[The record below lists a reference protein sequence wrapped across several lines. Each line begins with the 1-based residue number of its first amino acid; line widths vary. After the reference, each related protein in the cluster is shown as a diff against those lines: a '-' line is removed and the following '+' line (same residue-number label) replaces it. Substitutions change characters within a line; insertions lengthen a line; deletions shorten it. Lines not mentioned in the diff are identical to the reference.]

1 MSETVFEYYVEMI
14 DNGIKIV
21 PWSKKVPQF
30 TYQKELPFF
39 QILVPTIDTVRYSK
53 MLEILIQTQKATFDE
68 MPMGEKIAILLMQLG
83 EDATANVFAHMGVA
97 SITEVS
103 KYIAGNKTVEKSVAT
118 AILEEFHAIFQSGQF
133 ITSGGME
140 YARELLFRTLGPEE
154 AKSVL
159 DKLSKTMQE
168 TQNFSYLSKI
178 KPQQL
183 SDFIIN
189 EHPQTIALILAHMD
203 ATEAADTISY
213 FPDDLR
219 SEVSMRMAK
228 LGDISPSIIK
238 RVSAVLESKLE
249 SLASYKVEVGGPRA
263 VADIFNRLGAK
274 ASKDTLNKIEERD
287 EEMSNLIKEMMFT
300 FEDIVTL
307 DKAAITETLKVVEK
321 PDLMLAMKSAPEDLK
336 EKFYSAMSERARD
349 AFDEEMQF
357 MGAVKMKDVEVAQR
371 KIVEIV
377 NGLAE
382 SGAIQMGA
390 SGEEMVE

>member
-1 MSETVFEYYVEMI
+1 MALNTAQQAI
-14 DNGIKIV
+14 
-21 PWSKKVPQF
+21 
-30 TYQKELPFF
+30 
-39 QILVPTIDTVRYSK
+39 
-53 MLEILIQTQKATFDE
+53 FDE
-68 MPMGEKIAILLMQLG
+68 MSMGEKVAILLMQVG
-83 EDATANVFAHMGVA
+83 EEATANIFSHMGVEA
-97 SITEVS
+97 ITDVS
-103 KYIAGNKTVEKSVAT
+103 KYIAGNKTVEKPIAG
-118 AILEEFHAIFQSGQF
+118 AILEEFHVIFQSGQF

-140 YARELLFRTLGPEE
+140 YAKELLYRSLGQEE
-154 AKSVL
+154 AKKVL
-159 DKLSKTMQE
+159 EKLSKSMQE
-168 TQNFSYLSKI
+168 TQNFAYLSKI

-203 ATEAADTISY
+203 ATEAADTIQY

-274 ASKDTLNKIEERD
+274 ASKDTLSKIEERD

-307 DKAAITETLKVVEK
+307 DKAAITETLKVAEK
-321 PDLMLAMKSAPEDLK
+321 PDLMLALKSAPEDLK
-336 EKFYSAMSERARD
+336 EKFFSAMSERARE

-357 MGAVKMKDVEVAQR
+357 MGAVKMKDVEVSQR
-371 KIVEIV
+371 KIVELV

-382 SGAIQMGA
+382 SGTIQMGA

>member
-1 MSETVFEYYVEMI
+1 MNLNSSQQAIYEEMS
-14 DNGIKIV
+14 
-21 PWSKKVPQF
+21 
-30 TYQKELPFF
+30 
-39 QILVPTIDTVRYSK
+39 
-53 MLEILIQTQKATFDE
+53 
-68 MPMGEKIAILLMQLG
+68 MGEKIAILLMQLG
-83 EDATANVFAHMGVA
+83 EEETASIFGNMGVEA
-97 SITEVS
+97 ITEVS
-103 KYIAGNKTVEKSVAT
+103 KFIAGNKTVEKPIAA
-118 AILEEFHAIFQSGQF
+118 AILEEFHVIFQSGQF

-140 YARELLFRTLGPEE
+140 YARELLFRTLGQEE
-154 AKSVL
+154 AKKVL
-159 DKLSKTMQE
+159 EKLSKSMQE
-168 TQNFSYLSKI
+168 TQNFAYLSKI

-203 ATEAADTISY
+203 ATEAADTIQY

-228 LGDISPSIIK
+228 LGDISPSVIK

-274 ASKDTLNKIEERD
+274 ASKDTLAKIEERD

-307 DKAAITETLKVVEK
+307 DKNAIIEVLKVVEK

-349 AFDEEMQF
+349 AFNEEMQF

-371 KIVEIV
+371 KIVELV

-382 SGAIQMGA
+382 SGTIQMGA